1 MLTSD
6 SLVFKKYMTKH
17 VFKYRDPN
25 MNFIKKVINQI
36 SYLREIEDKACLYDL
51 IFNMERS
58 SHSQGDIILKVSD
71 QADSIIFVE
80 RGELEVF
87 TSFEGNEFVLERLAK
102 GAVINYRSFFLE
114 DLMHVNVRC
123 ATSCNL
129 VRLTQSA
136 LDKV

>member
-6 SLVFKKYMTKH
+6 SPVFKKYMTKH

-114 DLMHVNVRC
+114 DMMHVNIRC

-129 VRLTQSA
+129 LRLT
-136 LDKV
+136 